1 MTVIDPNSVYVG
13 RPIYHQTVPGHNR
26 GMIEII
32 EDREIGAQYD
42 HCSESSVSTARDYV
56 AHYFL
61 TRTRCEWL
69 VWIDSDICFSRNDW
83 RLLMEQQ
90 GDELAVCAEYL
101 KKTQDLSLEVANF
114 GLGFARVHR
123 SVYERLDALDRDG
136 TGEPLLQRYRSGVE
150 INGQRSIEEFVE
162 YHPIGVMPDGSRRN
176 EDHGFWLMVK
186 LAGIN
191 IRKETR
197 TKLGHTGQFTW
208 WYDAEKLQAA
218 KRRRAGGQ

>member
-1 MTVIDPNSVYVG
+1 MVIDPTTVFVG
-13 RPIYHQTVPGHNR
+13 RPIYHNTVPGHDR
-26 GMIEII
+26 GMFEVI

-42 HCSESSVSTARDYV
+42 HCGESSVSTARDYV

-69 VWIDSDICFSRNDW
+69 VWIDSDICFTRDDW
-83 RLLMEQQ
+83 RLLMRQE

-101 KKTQDLSLEVANF
+101 KKNQDLSLEVANF

-123 SVYERLDALDRDG
+123 SVFEALDNLTREDQ
-136 TGEPLLQRYRSGVE
+136 EPRLLRYRSMVRGE
-150 INGQRSIEEFVE
+150 KGNPPTIEEFVE
-162 YHPIGVMPDGSRRN
+162 YHPIGVLPDGSRRN
-176 EDHGFWLMVK
+176 EDHGFWLLVR
-186 LAGIN
+186 LAGIG

-208 WYDAEKLQAA
+208 WYDHEKMETA
-218 KRRRAGGQ
+218 RRRRVGQ